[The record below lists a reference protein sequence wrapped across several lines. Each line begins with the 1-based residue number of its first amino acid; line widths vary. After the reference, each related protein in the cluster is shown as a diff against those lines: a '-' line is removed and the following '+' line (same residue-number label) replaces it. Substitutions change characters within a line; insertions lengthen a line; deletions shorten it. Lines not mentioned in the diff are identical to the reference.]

1 MKWQNETRS
10 TYPTMFRHVLE
21 SMYLS
26 RMVCHL
32 TNSLYA
38 FVICARI
45 IQSWINMNKNIFFS
59 KVFAFFCHFFPH
71 VFCPI
76 TPEWRPPLSRL
87 QDVVPPGEGGAPL
100 RGQWDLFEARELPG
114 TRRAERRHR
123 LGRKDF
129 IQEWTMIGQYRMIC
143 VCLFACLL
151 FCFVCFCFCLFDLS
165 TYLFYYKGALW
176 YPP

>member
-1 MKWQNETRS
+1 MKWQNKTHS
-10 TYPTMFRHVLE
+10 TYQTMFRHVLE

-26 RMVCHL
+26 HMVCHL

-45 IQSWINMNKNIFFS
+45 IQSWINMNNNMFLKD
-59 KVFAFFCHFFPH
+59 FCVFPH

-76 TPEWRPPLSRL
+76 TPEWRPPLPRL
-87 QDVVPPGEGGAPL
+87 QDVLPRGEGGAPL

-114 TRRAERRHR
+114 TRRAEHRHR

-129 IQEWTMIGQYRMIC
+129 IQEWIMIGQYRMIC

-151 FCFVCFCFCLFDLS
+151 FCFVFFVCLFVWFV
-165 TYLFYYKGALW
+165 YLPILL
-176 YPP
+176 